1 MIIVRSL
8 VFQGMFLLWTLAL
21 SLLYLPLLAAPRRML
36 VSAARFWLAGT
47 LFLVRVVAGLSW
59 ELRGRE
65 NLPPGGVLVAA
76 KHQSAFDT
84 LIFHMLLDDPAF
96 ILKKE
101 LLRLPFIGWYLT
113 RHRMIAIDRKA
124 GIRAL
129 KQMVAEAKV
138 AAAEGRQVVIF
149 PEGTRTAPGD
159 TAPYH
164 SGVAMLNEA
173 LGVPVVPVA
182 LNSGLFWARQSILR
196 RPGRVVVEIL
206 PLMPSGLDRRAFLA
220 ELQARI
226 EAATNRLVAEG
237 RAEFP
242 HVAGRHTEAACG

>member
-1 MIIVRSL
+1 MILIRSL
-8 VFQGMFLLWTLAL
+8 AFQALFLTWTLTL
-21 SLLYLPLLAAPRRML
+21 SLLYLPLLAGPRRVL
-36 VSAARFWLAGT
+36 VGAARLWLAGN

-59 ELRGRE
+59 EVRGRE

-84 LIFHMLLDDPAF
+84 MIFHMLLGDPAF

-101 LLRLPFIGWYLT
+101 LLRLPFIGWYLS

-129 KQMVAEAKV
+129 KQMAAEAKD

-164 SGVAMLNEA
+164 SGVAMLYDA

-182 LNSGLFWARQSILR
+182 LNSGLFWARESILR

-206 PLMPSGLDRRAFLA
+206 PAIQPGMDRRAFLA
-220 ELQARI
+220 DLQGRI
-226 EAATNRLVAEG
+226 EAATNRLVEEG

-242 HVAGRHTEAACG
+242 HAAPPRAEAACG